1 MTTSRLFRRK
11 AKRYRLRVFVK
22 YGSRDLDHRGF
33 TTDISTSGIA
43 IKTNQVYPPG
53 TELLL
58 GLEINERILL
68 ARGRVK
74 WAKQVPPTPHQL
86 RALRNGYRV
95 YRYKQKVKKVPLS
108 DRCTE
113 RILKP
118 REILLK
124 GPGQSNFLSPFST
137 SCREVEFK
145 WWPMF
150 RHPHRCSVR

>member
-11 AKRYRLRVFVK
+11 AKRYRLRVFVR

-74 WAKQVPPTPHQL
+74 WAKQVPPLLINYVHCGMGIEFIATSKRL
-86 RALRNGYRV
+86 RRFLFQIDA
-95 YRYKQKVKKVPLS
+95 Q
-108 DRCTE
+108 
-113 RILKP
+113 
-118 REILLK
+118 RE
-124 GPGQSNFLSPFST
+124 S
-137 SCREVEFK
+137 
-145 WWPMF
+145 
-150 RHPHRCSVR
+150 